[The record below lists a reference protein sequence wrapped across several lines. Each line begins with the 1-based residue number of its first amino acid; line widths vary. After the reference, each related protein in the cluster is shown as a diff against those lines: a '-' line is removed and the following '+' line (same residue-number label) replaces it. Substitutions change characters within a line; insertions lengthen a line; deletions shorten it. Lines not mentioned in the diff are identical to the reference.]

1 MPSSRSDAARLHCR
15 LLHAQVINWLSFG
28 KMAKISTVGIAMA
41 NIASFLKSEI
51 SRLAR
56 KEIRAEIEGLKK
68 ASAQYRSDI
77 AALKRRL
84 TEQDRLISQ
93 LRKSKPAAA
102 AKGTDDSPPL
112 RFRADGFA
120 SLRKKLGLSAADMGK
135 LLGVSLQTVYH
146 WERGQSKPRSAQL
159 KAIAEVRK
167 LGKRGAIVRLNGAS

>member
-1 MPSSRSDAARLHCR
+1 MARTPT
-15 LLHAQVINWLSFG
+15 A
-28 KMAKISTVGIAMA
+28 GIYMA

-56 KEIRAEIEGLKK
+56 KEIRAETESLKK

-84 TEQDRLISQ
+84 AEQDRLIAQ
-93 LRKSKPAAA
+93 LRKGKPAND
-102 AKGTDDSPPL
+102 AKGAEHSPSL

-120 SLRKKLGLSAADMGK
+120 SLRKKLALSAAEMGK

-146 WERGQSKPRSAQL
+146 WEKGQSKPRSSQL

-167 LGKRGAIVRLNGAS
+167 LGKRGAAARLNGST